1 MSVMISE
8 KSSKA
13 PASLRS
19 WSLTNISEAISMADR
34 VLILSA
40 RPATVRKII
49 DIDLDISDRT
59 PLSSRNA
66 PDFKKYFNIIW
77 KELNENA

>member
-19 WSLTNISEAISMADR
+19 WSLTISPEAISMADR

>member
-1 MSVMISE
+1 
-8 KSSKA
+8 
-13 PASLRS
+13 
-19 WSLTNISEAISMADR
+19 MADR
-34 VLILSA
+34 VLILSP
-40 RPATVRKII
+40 RPATVQKIV
-49 DIDLDISDRT
+49 DIHLNINNRT